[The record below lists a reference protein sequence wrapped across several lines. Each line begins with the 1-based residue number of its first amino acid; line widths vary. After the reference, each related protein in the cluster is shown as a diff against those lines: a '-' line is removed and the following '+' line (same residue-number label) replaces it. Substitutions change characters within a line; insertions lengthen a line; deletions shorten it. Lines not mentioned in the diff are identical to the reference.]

1 MWASDTRSTLTLFL
15 IQEVTL
21 MLWHGHEPGG
31 RSLHLKPLLITA
43 LVQCQQNG
51 RNRIKLPLIRR
62 GSVDIV
68 NLVATPDKKPKLPSF
83 VVLRT
88 SSGSVK
94 LDGNKLCAFINE
106 LNSVIVGFCFDNSQW
121 WCICSHYAKKL
132 DDTSGVLFTKWE
144 KCQKF
149 LTSQTGIYKS
159 DPDFSQPSAHNYGLN
174 KTWWMWNDWVW
185 MSALCTHPLNKPDS
199 PVDSGTATPPDN
211 LNINLLWGFTE
222 NTDIPDVQ
230 TQSDEPVEAQP
241 AMLIKNLWRSG
252 RRRANFSKPETAVTA
267 SSN

>member
-31 RSLHLKPLLITA
+31 RSLHLKPLRITA

-83 VVLRT
+83 VVLHT

-94 LDGNKLCAFINE
+94 LDGN
-106 LNSVIVGFCFDNSQW
+106 
-121 WCICSHYAKKL
+121 
-132 DDTSGVLFTKWE
+132 
-144 KCQKF
+144 
-149 LTSQTGIYKS
+149 
-159 DPDFSQPSAHNYGLN
+159 GLN

-252 RRRANFSKPETAVTA
+252 RRRAKPETETAVTA